1 MELQKVAKD
10 GQKKE
15 IVNGSP
21 EFAVLQTR
29 VAFFPVPPNWFLIE
43 QKILLYDKFI
53 IDQSL
58 FGKDDWILA
67 ELVLRFD

>member
-43 QKILLYDKFI
+43 QKIFI